1 MVGISLRKI
10 AIIAAGL
17 ALAAAA
23 EAADTV
29 QLKKPPAAP
38 RGFYEKFLAPRMSSG
53 LNREAAAA
61 AFFANPA
68 ANPWTQDNETVSRI
82 EKGALHATKSALKR
96 YAIESMGIDAW
107 SLPLVGG
114 GGRGL
119 DALKTESG
127 GTRLRFGISHL
138 APRAEVLVPSSHG
151 RVAFS
156 LDARGRLATSFEST
170 AANFR
175 LGVSYDVP
183 GHAGAFSLIRR
194 F

>member
-1 MVGISLRKI
+1 MIGTRLRKI

-23 EAADTV
+23 EAADDMKI
-29 QLKKPPAAP
+29 KKPPAAP
-38 RGFYEKFLAPRMSSG
+38 RGFYEKFLAPRMTSG
-53 LNREAAAA
+53 LNGEAQAA

-82 EKGALHATKSALKR
+82 EKGAIRATKSALKR

-107 SLPLVGG
+107 SLPLAGSR
-114 GGRGL
+114 GRGL

-138 APRAEVLVPSSHG
+138 APRAEVLVPATHG

-156 LDARGRLATSFEST
+156 VDARGRLATSFEST

-183 GHAGAFSLIRR
+183 GHAGSFALIRR

>member
-1 MVGISLRKI
+1 MTSRLSGEV
-10 AIIAAGL
+10 
-17 ALAAAA
+17 AAAA
-23 EAADTV
+23 YYV
-29 QLKKPPAAP
+29 
-38 RGFYEKFLAPRMSSG
+38 
-53 LNREAAAA
+53 
-61 AFFANPA
+61 NPTA
-68 ANPWTQDNETVSRI
+68 SPWTQDNETISRI
-82 EKGALHATKSALKR
+82 EKGAIRATKSALKN
-96 YAIESMGIDAW
+96 YAVESLGIDTW
-107 SLPLVGG
+107 SVPLFGG

-138 APRAEVLVPSSHG
+138 APRAEILVPASHG

-156 LDARGRLATSFEST
+156 ADARGRLATSFEST

-183 GHAGAFSLIRR
+183 GHSATFLLIRR

>member
-1 MVGISLRKI
+1 MVGSRFRKI
-10 AIIAAGL
+10 AIVAAGL

-29 QLKKPPAAP
+29 KIKKPPAAP
-38 RGFYEKFLAPRMSSG
+38 RGFYEKFLAPRMTSG
-53 LNREAAAA
+53 LNQEVSAAAY
-61 AFFANPA
+61 FANPTA
-68 ANPWTQDNETVSRI
+68 SPWTRDNETVSRI
-82 EKGALHATKSALKR
+82 EKGAIRATKSALKR

-127 GTRLRFGISHL
+127 GARLRFGISHL
-138 APRAEVLVPSSHG
+138 APRAEVLIPATHG

-156 LDARGRLATSFEST
+156 ADARGRLATSFEST

-183 GHAGAFSLIRR
+183 GHAGTFLLIRR